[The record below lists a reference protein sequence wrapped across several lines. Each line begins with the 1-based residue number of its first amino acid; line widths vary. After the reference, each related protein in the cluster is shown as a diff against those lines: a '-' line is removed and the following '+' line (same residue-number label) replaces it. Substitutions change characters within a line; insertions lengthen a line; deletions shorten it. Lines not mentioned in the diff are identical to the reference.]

1 MLSTYHG
8 YMLGYWTYI
17 AEHTTNDGISFCM
30 NDTFWRFFEIVM
42 SLSIM
47 VIIIIITT
55 FLTNYISGSIE
66 VLYFLPSPLCQAS
79 VQCVFENGFLRGKK
93 KERSSLVGERCS
105 GWLPGNIWIFP
116 GMSGLPGIWVAS
128 YCPGA
133 AGRLRRRRGGG
144 SHSARSARRR
154 QRWETALNT

>member
-30 NDTFWRFFEIVM
+30 NDTFCWRFFEIVM

-55 FLTNYISGSIE
+55 FLTNYISSSIKRSF
-66 VLYFLPSPLCQAS
+66 YFFCQ
-79 VQCVFENGFLRGKK
+79 VHFVKCQCVCMFENGFLRGN
-93 KERSSLVGERCS
+93 KEERCS
-105 GWLPGNIWIFP
+105 WLPDGYSQI
-116 GMSGLPGIWVAS
+116 LRS
-128 YCPGA
+128 YVFGP
-133 AGRLRRRRGGG
+133 AGFKDYGSATLRCKI
-144 SHSARSARRR
+144 
-154 QRWETALNT
+154 